1 VGGGLSGVRT
11 NLEDLRVYAWETA
24 SLSPISLL
32 ALEAEI
38 GSLLDWSE
46 GIPIVTCQRYEVVAL
61 AGVHPEIAPH
71 CYRGEAALIHLGR
84 LASGLES
91 LVLGEVE
98 VLGQVRTAFSAA
110 PVEMRR
116 LIAPAIAAA
125 RALRAEQDFTQHAG
139 HALDLALEYNT
150 VELGGTLTVVGGGPM
165 GRRVAERARTLG
177 FDTTLVARRPPPLP
191 PEIHYRP
198 FSALAD
204 LPPTDILVA
213 CLGRSAPQM
222 CPSDLPPVRRL
233 AIDLGT
239 PRNLKDDYP
248 VPLVTLA
255 ALLASRHDGGI
266 DSAMRR
272 KLSARLEELLTSRLA
287 MNVPDS
293 PLGSLREE
301 VERIRQR
308 ELTRSVRL
316 HPDLPPEKLDT
327 ITRTLVN
334 QIFHRPSRRLRQ
346 SGDLELATALADLF
360 REAGQEAADG
370 N

>member
-1 VGGGLSGVRT
+1 LSGIRASLE
-11 NLEDLRVYAWETA
+11 NLRIYAWETA
-24 SLSPISLL
+24 SLSPIGLL

-46 GIPIVTCQRYEVVAL
+46 GVPIVTCQRYEIVVL
-61 AGVHPEIAPH
+61 ASSHSNIAPQ
-71 CYRGEAALIHLGR
+71 CYQGEAALIHLSK

-98 VLGQVRTAFSAA
+98 VLGQVRSAFSAA
-110 PVEMRR
+110 PAEMRR
-116 LIAPAIAAA
+116 LVAPAIAAA

-139 HALDLALEYNT
+139 HALDLALQH
-150 VELGGTLTVVGGGPM
+150 VSAELQGTLTVVGGGPM
-165 GRRVAERARTLG
+165 GRRAAERARALG
-177 FDTTLVARRPPPLP
+177 FDTTLVARRPPPLT

-204 LPPTDILVA
+204 LPATDVLIS

-222 CPSDLPPVRRL
+222 GASDLPPIRRL

-239 PRNLKDDYP
+239 PRNLKDDYS

-255 ALLASRHDGGI
+255 ALLASQRDDGA
-266 DSAMRR
+266 DSATRQ
-272 KLSARLEELLTSRLA
+272 KLGARLEELLTSRLA
-287 MNVPDS
+287 LGVPDS

-308 ELTRSVRL
+308 ELSRSLRL
-316 HPDLPPEKLDT
+316 HPDLPPQKLDT

-360 REAGQEAADG
+360 REARQEAPGG